1 MSEKAV
7 ESVVKEAAGQ
17 SGEPAAASESAAEQS
32 AEHAT
37 PKPGAESDQD
47 GPPQSVSEALQR
59 MSSEQ
64 RAKFRLT
71 KLAAVHALVWL
82 MAMGLFAAADS
93 WRMLSDLSLASLLA
107 VVTGAVAG
115 IVSANVLHEWG
126 HYLGARRSGGAFE
139 IPEKLGLFVYDWD
152 FKRNSVAQFLTM
164 SRAGTIG
171 GALALVL
178 GWWLLPAD
186 TLARAALLAGLLG
199 SFAFAARIEW
209 PVLRRVGEG
218 GDPLTELSK
227 IDEGVLKSATL
238 VASFVG
244 LVALWFLSP

>member
-7 ESVVKEAAGQ
+7 ESVAEDVAEQAGERAAAGGSTAERPAEHVAPEPGAEAAG
-17 SGEPAAASESAAEQS
+17 
-32 AEHAT
+32 
-37 PKPGAESDQD
+37 D
-47 GPPQSVSEALQR
+47 GPPQSVAEAVQR
-59 MSSEQ
+59 MSSGQ

-71 KLAAVHALVWL
+71 KLAGVHALVWL
-82 MAMGLFAAADS
+82 IARGLFAAADS

-107 VVTGAVAG
+107 VVTGVLAG
-115 IVSANVLHEWG
+115 IVTANVLHEWG

-152 FKRNSVAQFLTM
+152 FKQNSVAQFLTM

-171 GALALVL
+171 GALALLL
-178 GWWLLPAD
+178 GWWLVPTD

-227 IDEGVLKSATL
+227 IDEGVLKNATL
-238 VASFVG
+238 VATGVG